1 MRLTVIEWAKRAAR
15 KAAKIDLAAWFEIS
29 DIPPGPAALD
39 APSEEEQRV
48 RDVAHYCNLFG

>member
-15 KAAKIDLAAWFEIS
+15 KAAQVDLAAWFEIS
-29 DIPPGPAALD
+29 DAPPRPAAMD
-39 APSEEEQRV
+39 AAIEEEQRI